1 MINEELE
8 VLETVQDELDQ
19 TITASADGEDANADE
34 TSGEEEVDE
43 LEEVDE
49 EEAGEE
55 SDEEAAEESDE
66 STEG

>member
-8 VLETVQDELDQ
+8 VLGVAQDELDQ
-19 TITASADGEDANADE
+19 TIVAAADGEDENTDE

-43 LEEVDE
+43 LEELDD